1 MYSDD
6 QPNQRGFKGDRSMSD
21 EWVYIIIAALL
32 TPVALF
38 SVTLVIKDER
48 LLKKVDSCADWINR
62 LILTPIHRW
71 LLQPMDRKMQEK
83 RRRQREE
90 NLINL
95 QKEQL
100 EREISSHKRPH

>member
-1 MYSDD
+1 MNDIAIFGWLMYSDG

-71 LLQPMDRKMQEK
+71 LLQPMDRRKPDQFA
-83 RRRQREE
+83 
-90 NLINL
+90 
-95 QKEQL
+95 
-100 EREISSHKRPH
+100 ERAAGERDLVA

>member
-1 MYSDD
+1 
-6 QPNQRGFKGDRSMSD
+6 MSD

-38 SVTLVIKDER
+38 SVTLIIKDER

-62 LILTPIHRW
+62 LVLMPIHRW
-71 LLQPMDRKMQEK
+71 LLQPIDRKMQEK

-90 NLINL
+90 NRINL
-95 QKEQL
+95 QREQM

>member
-1 MYSDD
+1 
-6 QPNQRGFKGDRSMSD
+6 MSD
-21 EWVYIIIAALL
+21 EWEYILIAALL
-32 TPVALF
+32 TPVALL
-38 SVTLVIKDER
+38 SLTLVIKDER

-62 LILTPIHRW
+62 LVLMPINRW

-83 RRRQREE
+83 RHRQREE
-90 NLINL
+90 NRINL